1 MQRGWNAIHIPIH
14 DEIILIL
21 HRFKI
26 YHLPA
31 SRTNR
36 QGLHQ
41 VTASLKGI
49 CSTGKAITQLKRR
62 ARVGGRSPRRYSTFL
77 RLTLAFLG
85 MRVSATAALFMA
97 LRIVLADWA
106 TSPE

>member
-31 SRTNR
+31 GRTNR

-41 VTASLKGI
+41 VAASLKGI
-49 CSTGKAITQLKRR
+49 CRKGKALTHIKKTGQ
-62 ARVGGRSPRRYSTFL
+62 GRD
-77 RLTLAFLG
+77 AF
-85 MRVSATAALFMA
+85 
-97 LRIVLADWA
+97 
-106 TSPE
+106 P